1 MKRSGWWVLLTLVL
15 FPTRRGAGQ
24 GAPNTAP
31 STDIQVRSV
40 SATGLSPSGHMCIG
54 NRNTV
59 RVEVATQGLD
69 KPDERVPI
77 RLVLLLPGGD
87 PIGQLIAEGSVS
99 FGAGVSTATFT
110 FLNVDVPER
119 LRGRD
124 GVFEARANVE
134 GAVAERNL
142 SNNVRG
148 IRVDP
153 ATDWTCRR

>member
-1 MKRSGWWVLLTLVL
+1 
-15 FPTRRGAGQ
+15 
-24 GAPNTAP
+24 
-31 STDIQVRSV
+31 
-40 SATGLSPSGHMCIG
+40 MCIG
-54 NRNTV
+54 SRNTV
-59 RVEVATQGLD
+59 RVEVVTHGLE
-69 KPDERVPI
+69 KPNQRVPI
-77 RLVLLLPGGD
+77 RLVLLLLGGD

-99 FGAGVSTATFT
+99 FSTGVSTATFT

-134 GAVAERNL
+134 GAVAEQNL

-148 IRVDP
+148 IRVDT